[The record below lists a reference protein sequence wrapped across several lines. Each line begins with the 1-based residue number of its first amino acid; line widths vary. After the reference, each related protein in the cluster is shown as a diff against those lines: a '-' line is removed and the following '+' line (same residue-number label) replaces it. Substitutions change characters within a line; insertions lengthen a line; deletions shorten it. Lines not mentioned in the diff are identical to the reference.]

1 MNLFLNKEKK
11 GETREEERKKKLL
24 GDMAEDQQNK
34 RNKTS
39 LTNSAQDWGGLLG
52 SYNIFKDGSIIIKL
66 FYNCKIITKLLH

>member
-11 GETREEERKKKLL
+11 GETREEERKKKFL

-39 LTNSAQDWGGLLG
+39 LTNSDQD
-52 SYNIFKDGSIIIKL
+52 
-66 FYNCKIITKLLH
+66 

>member
-39 LTNSAQDWGGLLG
+39 LTNSAQD
-52 SYNIFKDGSIIIKL
+52 
-66 FYNCKIITKLLH
+66 